1 MSSANSTNQ
10 YDIVI
15 GLEVHAQ
22 LTTESKIFAPDA
34 TAFGAA
40 PNTQVSYITLAHPG
54 TLPFLNQKV
63 PEYAVMLGLATNC
76 TIQTYNEFSRKNY
89 FYADLPKGY
98 QISQYDTPICYNGHL
113 DITVN
118 NAVKRIRINRIHMEE
133 DAGKSI
139 HDQNPQY
146 SYIDLNRAGVP
157 LLEIV
162 TEPDLNSP
170 DEAQQYVAQLRQL
183 VQYLG
188 VCDGNMEE
196 GSLRCDVNIS
206 VKPKGQTQLGQR
218 VEVKN
223 LNSLRNVKRA
233 IEFESNR
240 QIALLQQGQYV
251 QRETRSFDA
260 NNGTTFP
267 LRSKELEHDYRYF
280 PEPDLQPLY
289 ISEAYIAAV
298 KHKMPRL
305 PKELV
310 EQFTGTFGLSLYDAT
325 VLTDSK
331 ETALFYL
338 ETIQHTGLH
347 KAVANWLM
355 GPVKAFMNNSGK
367 TAGSFPVPA
376 KRLAQLVELT
386 DSGAVSFSVAAQELL
401 PAMVQQ
407 PEIHPKQLAEQLELL
422 VQTDNNALLN
432 LIEQV
437 LQQYPDKVKEY
448 KKGKKGLLGF
458 FVGQV
463 TRLSTTK
470 LDPQAVNNLLAERL
484 NNA

>member
-1 MSSANSTNQ
+1 MSSGNTMNQ
-10 YDIVI
+10 YDLVI

-22 LTTESKIFAPDA
+22 LSTESKIFAPDA

-40 PNTQVSYITLAHPG
+40 PNTQVSFITLAHPG
-54 TLPFLNQKV
+54 TLPLLNQKV
-63 PEYAVMLGLATNC
+63 VEYAVMLGLATNC
-76 TIQTYNEFSRKNY
+76 TIRSYNEFSRKNY

-98 QISQYDTPICYNGHL
+98 QISQYDTPVCYNGYL
-113 DITVN
+113 EVAAGN
-118 NAVKRIRINRIHMEE
+118 SAKRIRINRIHLEE

-139 HDQNPQY
+139 HDQNPRY

-162 TEPDLNSP
+162 SEPDLSSA
-170 DEAQQYVAQLRQL
+170 DEAWQYVSQLRQL

-188 VCDGNMEE
+188 ICDGNMEE

-206 VKPKGQTQLGQR
+206 VKPKGQTQLGER

-233 IEFESNR
+233 IEYESNR
-240 QIALLQQGQYV
+240 HITLLQQGQPI

-280 PEPDLQPLY
+280 PEPDLQPLF
-289 ISEAYIAAV
+289 ISETYIADV
-298 KHKMPRL
+298 KNKMPRL

-310 EQFTGTFGLSLYDAT
+310 EQLTGSFGLSFYDAT
-325 VLTDSK
+325 VLTDTK

-338 ETIQHTGLH
+338 DTVKHTGLY
-347 KAVANWLM
+347 KAVANWLI
-355 GPVKAFMNNSGK
+355 GPVKAFMNNVGR
-367 TAGSFPVPA
+367 AADSFPVSA
-376 KRLAQLVELT
+376 ERLAQLVELT

-401 PAMVQQ
+401 PVMVQQ
-407 PEIHPKQLAEQLELL
+407 PEQHPQQLAEQLGLMVQDDGNAILEL
-422 VQTDNNALLN
+422 V
-432 LIEQV
+432 EQV
-437 LQQYPDKVKEY
+437 LAQYPDKVKEY

-463 TRLSTTK
+463 TRLSAK
-470 LDPQAVNNLLAERL
+470 RLDPQAVNNLLAQRL
-484 NNA
+484 NNS